1 MYEKPPILKLKEF
14 DVTQK
19 IIEALSNVYTRAIL
33 FSIKDDAKGVNQIS
47 QELQISI
54 SSVYKILT
62 HLEDLALVTV
72 EQFYMEGRKK
82 IKMYRSRIGKVEI
95 FMSSME
101 PELMLYPNSASR
113 DDL

>member
-33 FSIKDDAKGVNQIS
+33 FSVRDEAKGVNQIS
-47 QELQISI
+47 TELEISI

-72 EQFYMEGRKK
+72 ERFYVEDRKK
-82 IKMYRSRIGKVEI
+82 VKMYRSRIGRVEI
-95 FMSSME
+95 FMTGME
-101 PELMLYPNSASR
+101 PELMLYPNSEYRNGS
-113 DDL
+113 